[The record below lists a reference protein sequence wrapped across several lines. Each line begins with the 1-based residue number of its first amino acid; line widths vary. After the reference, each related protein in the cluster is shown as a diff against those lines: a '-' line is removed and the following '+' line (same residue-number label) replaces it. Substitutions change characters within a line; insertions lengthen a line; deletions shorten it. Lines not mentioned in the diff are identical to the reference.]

1 MSMQDMF
8 RREVAKKPTY
18 IPGKSV
24 DEMKREFGVE
34 KFVKVGSNENP
45 LGPSPMAVKAA
56 QEAALTMNLYPD
68 DYGYQLKEKLAKKH
82 GLKVENIVL
91 GNGGTELLKMFAEC
105 FINEGDEIVV
115 SASTYNKYATE
126 VGFLGGV
133 SVVIPTK
140 ENFEVDVEG
149 MVQAVTDKTKLLFI
163 CNPNNPT
170 GNIVSKDKIQWL
182 IEHTPEHVTIILDEA
197 YYDYAI
203 FSDDYEDTRPY
214 LDQREALVILRTFSK
229 IAGLA
234 GVRIGY
240 AMTNTEIATAL
251 NRTKLTFGVNCFA
264 LAAGIAALDD
274 EAHIETA
281 KALNR
286 RSIEM
291 MEKYFESKGLTYIK
305 SYANFIF
312 VDVQRDVKEVYNEL
326 LRYGV
331 VARGG
336 HLWKL
341 NNWLRISTTT
351 EENTQI
357 IIDALDKVLFGAQ

>member
-1 MSMQDMF
+1 MQELF
-8 RREVAKKPTY
+8 RREAAKKPVY
-18 IPGKSV
+18 VPGKSV
-24 DEMKREFGVE
+24 DEMKREYNIDR
-34 KFVKVGSNENP
+34 FVKAGSNENP
-45 LGPSPMAVKAA
+45 LGPSPLAVKAV
-56 QEAALTMNLYPD
+56 QEAAASMNLYPD
-68 DYGYQLKEKLAKKH
+68 DYGYQMKEKLAQKH

-105 FINEGDEIVV
+105 FINEGDEAVV

-126 VGFLGGV
+126 VGFLGGTP
-133 SVVIPTK
+133 VVVPTK
-140 ENFEVDVEG
+140 EGFEADVEG
-149 MVQAVTDKTKLLFI
+149 MVQAVTERTKLLFL

-170 GNIVSKDKIQWL
+170 GNIVPKEKLRWL
-182 IEHTPEHVTIILDEA
+182 IQNTPKHVTIILDEA
-197 YYDYAI
+197 YYDYAS
-203 FSDDYEDTRPY
+203 FSEDYEDTRPY
-214 LDQREALVILRTFSK
+214 LDQRDTLVILRTFSK
-229 IAGLA
+229 SAGLA

-240 AMTNTEIATAL
+240 AMTNGEMAAAL

-274 EAHIETA
+274 TAHVEAA

-286 RSIEM
+286 RSIGMLE
-291 MEKYFESKGLTYIK
+291 EYFERRGLQYIK

-312 VDVQRDVKEVYNEL
+312 VDVGRDVREVYQKL
-326 LRYGV
+326 LRFGV

-341 NNWLRISTTT
+341 DSWLRISSST

-357 IIDALDKVLFGAQ
+357 IIDAMDKVLFEA